1 MLLSM
6 AFSPSQ
12 TSPARHGSKIGC
24 LRKCSSPIVLRFPWP
39 LVEPNDFTYV
49 GVFKHFLYSKVFNG
63 GVENSIKFFFWL
75 WVFSWYFVFGIEIE
89 IFLSCCKKRVIKKK
103 K

>member
-12 TSPARHGSKIGC
+12 TPPARLGSKIGC

-39 LVEPNDFTYV
+39 LTEPNDFTYV
-49 GVFKHFLYSKVFNG
+49 RIFNHFLYSKDFNG
-63 GVENSIKFFFWL
+63 GEEN
-75 WVFSWYFVFGIEIE
+75 YMIEHTHMTLRTSMVKKIHHRNS
-89 IFLSCCKKRVIKKK
+89 LMSCT
-103 K
+103 